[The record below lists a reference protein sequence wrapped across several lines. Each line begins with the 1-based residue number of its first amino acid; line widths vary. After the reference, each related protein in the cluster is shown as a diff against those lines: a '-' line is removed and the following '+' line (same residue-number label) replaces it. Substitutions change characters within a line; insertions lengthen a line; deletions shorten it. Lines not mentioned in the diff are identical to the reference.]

1 MNKFKTMAHYIWAP
15 QSINSV
21 TYGQKQDLQKFN
33 RKGLKIGS
41 KHGLK
46 PIFPDFCFL
55 KTKVL
60 DIFVNNEKME
70 KKSPS
75 PEGRFSR
82 ITRQILYFRA
92 IRGWRC

>member
-1 MNKFKTMAHYIWAP
+1 MAII
-15 QSINSV
+15 QSEHEF
-21 TYGQKQDLQKFN
+21 DP
-33 RKGLKIGS
+33 RKGLKIGT

-46 PIFPDFCFL
+46 PIFAEFCFL

-75 PEGRFSR
+75 PEGRFSQ
-82 ITRQILYFRA
+82 IIRQL
-92 IRGWRC
+92 